1 MQYGKNTHLLQYF
14 VSFIIS
20 LLIESPL
27 ILIWLLFFLLPLSQL
42 LVLFFDPEYPFLPEK
57 NHHHHCK
64 KYRLLAH
71 GVHFIVPGAVG
82 FYQVSLAF
90 FPDVEEKNIKQ
101 EQQKTKIHTQTQK
114 LYFVSFLIFVENEKQ
129 YSKDT
134 KALFVSF
141 LVFVENEKQFS
152 KVK

>member
-1 MQYGKNTHLLQYF
+1 M
-14 VSFIIS
+14 
-20 LLIESPL
+20 
-27 ILIWLLFFLLPLSQL
+27 
-42 LVLFFDPEYPFLPEK
+42 
-57 NHHHHCK
+57 
-64 KYRLLAH
+64 LAH

-114 LYFVSFLIFVENEKQ
+114 LYFVSFLVFVENEKQ